1 MQSQSCAAVV
11 IAAPAS
17 GQGKT
22 TVTAVLAR
30 HYRQQNKHVRVF
42 KVGPDFLDP
51 MVLEQAS
58 GHPVYQLDLWMVGK
72 QHSQQLLAEAAAQAD
87 IILIEGVMGLFDGE
101 PSTADLAAAFGIPI
115 LAVIDASAMA
125 QTFAAIALG
134 LDQYRQDTQVAA
146 VIANKVGSER
156 HAEML
161 KNALPPSLPC
171 LATLFRQTEH
181 ALPSRYL
188 GLQQANEIKDL
199 EQRLSHTLEAFDFD
213 DSVSL
218 PNIDFPF
225 IDTPQLPALLDGLK
239 IGIAKDAAFS
249 FLYQANLDCLKALGA
264 ELVFFSP
271 LNDTEL
277 PDIDSLYLPGGY
289 PELHLAA
296 LSANTQMQQ
305 AIQQNY
311 EANKPIL
318 AECGGML
325 YLCETLTDKTDVT
338 ATMCGILPAKAKLQA
353 RLTALGLQEVI
364 IENQAIRGH
373 TYHHSS
379 LSTELVSEISGQCP
393 NGKSVSE
400 AVYQQE
406 RLTASYIHF
415 YFYSNPHLIAAWL
428 SP

>member
-1 MQSQSCAAVV
+1 
-11 IAAPAS
+11 
-17 GQGKT
+17 
-22 TVTAVLAR
+22 
-30 HYRQQNKHVRVF
+30 
-42 KVGPDFLDP
+42 
-51 MVLEQAS
+51 
-58 GHPVYQLDLWMVGK
+58 MVGK
-72 QHSQQLLAEAAAQAD
+72 QHSQQILAEAAEQAD

-125 QTFAAIALG
+125 QTFAAIAVG
-134 LDQYRQDTQVAA
+134 LDHYRQDTQVAA
-146 VIANKVGSER
+146 VIANKAGSER
-156 HAEML
+156 HADML
-161 KNALPPSLPC
+161 KNALPPTLPC
-171 LATLFRQTEH
+171 LATLYRQTEH

-188 GLQQANEIKDL
+188 GLQQASEIKDL

-249 FLYQANLDCLKALGA
+249 FLYQANLDCLVDLGA
-264 ELVFFSP
+264 ELIFFSP
-271 LNDTEL
+271 LTDQSL
-277 PDIDSLYLPGGY
+277 PEIDSLYLPGGY
-289 PELHLAA
+289 PELHLDK
-296 LSANTQMQQ
+296 LSQNTSM
-305 AIQQNY
+305 IQSIHQHY
-311 EANKPIL
+311 HANKSIL
-318 AECGGML
+318 AECVGML
-325 YLCETLTDKTDVT
+325 YLCDSLTDKSGNKTN
-338 ATMCGILPAKAKLQA
+338 MCGVLPAQAKLQA
-353 RLTALGLQEVI
+353 RLTALGLQEVR
-364 IENQAIRGH
+364 IEGAAIRGH